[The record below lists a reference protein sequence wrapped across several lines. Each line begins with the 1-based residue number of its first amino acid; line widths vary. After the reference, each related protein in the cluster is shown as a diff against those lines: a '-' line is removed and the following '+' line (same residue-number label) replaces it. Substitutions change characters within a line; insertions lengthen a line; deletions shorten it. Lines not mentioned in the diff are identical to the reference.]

1 MTSPS
6 RCPLLRLQNFKL
18 VNQNMWSKK
27 HHGRSKF
34 GILRPLLTMTTVQ
47 AVPATRGRPVV
58 DDPRFFFLA
67 PSSALR
73 SSLCSHDQPP
83 RDQEKKRRSSV
94 LRRRSPPQDVSRPLC
109 AGVRYRCVIDLY
121 LFLYLYLYLSL
132 QVVTY
137 SQYGVP

>member
-6 RCPLLRLQNFKL
+6 RSPLLRLQNFKL

-34 GILRPLLTMTTVQ
+34 RILTLTIVQ
-47 AVPATRGRPVV
+47 AVPATPGRPVV

-73 SSLCSHDQPP
+73 SSLCSHQRP

-94 LRRRSPPQDVSRPLC
+94 LRRRSPPQDVSRPPC
-109 AGVRYRCVIDLY
+109 TGVRYRCVIDLY
-121 LFLYLYLYLSL
+121 LFLYLYLSL

>member
-27 HHGRSKF
+27 SWSVKIRNSKTPPNYDHRPSGARYSRPASGRRSAV
-34 GILRPLLTMTTVQ
+34 LLLGSFECSEV
-47 AVPATRGRPVV
+47 
-58 DDPRFFFLA
+58 LA
-67 PSSALR
+67 LQPP
-73 SSLCSHDQPP
+73 PP

-94 LRRRSPPQDVSRPLC
+94 LRRRSPPQDVSRPPC
-109 AGVRYRCVIDLY
+109 TGVRYRCVIDLC
-121 LFLYLYLYLSL
+121 LCLYLYLYLSL

-137 SQYGVP
+137 SQYEVP